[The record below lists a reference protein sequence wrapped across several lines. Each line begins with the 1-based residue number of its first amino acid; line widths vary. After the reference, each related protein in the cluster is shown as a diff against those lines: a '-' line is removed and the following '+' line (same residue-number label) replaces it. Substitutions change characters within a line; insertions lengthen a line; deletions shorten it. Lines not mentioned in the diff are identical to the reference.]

1 MAEPKAL
8 SFEDSVPVSTATPY
22 LSFEDSVPVSTAT
35 PDLSFEDSVP
45 VAPTID
51 FSTLDLEAEIG
62 PEVMS
67 SYGPSLQALIRG
79 EEVASWKSS
88 LLNLPTAEQLRTPE
102 NLERLKQGRQPA
114 LPETVFDKDRG
125 TFSKIGTGIM
135 AAPFNMVQGFGELI
149 ASGIDSVAGTNF
161 TTAVTDQMNN
171 TKRSFELDDKS
182 IPATIATEITGFVLA
197 AGPAL
202 GVMSRARAVA
212 NGATSLPA
220 AGYMGQLAETLG
232 NSTIGKALLKS
243 GPSALEKTKSWLG
256 FASSVAGVSALTDFA
271 FSPDG
276 RRTASDHWDVMP
288 EGLKTEDTGD
298 MYGRDRAGGIIRN
311 KLRHA
316 GESFA
321 FSGAFDIALLG
332 LRYGGGAVATLPGIE
347 PVVKATSAGAKKAFD
362 TSAAFLSSFKP
373 LERWL
378 TSNGAVPMPIAEAM
392 RDLKG
397 LEAVIDA
404 TAARHVFDFDSAVK
418 EMVTS
423 QGKIKSFFSTPGEM
437 KRAREAWYEFMSG
450 NNAALNG
457 YTPKVR
463 EAAERARGSIHQV
476 TDKVIDSIRNSNLEA
491 ADKQALIGEIS
502 RNQAANSYV
511 RRVYEAHLNPAKY
524 TDPKG
529 EVYKT
534 RLFEDAARQVAR
546 IENIS
551 IDEAKKVIQSMSS
564 VDASGLG
571 IGLTDAL
578 KLRRTNIKMRPLKPS
593 GPIPRVPV
601 AEEFLQARTKL
612 MNSSPKLREFMGEV
626 RDPRVA
632 LQMTLSDLSDT
643 VSRVEFYKF
652 LDEGF
657 TTTAQQYKTQIA
669 ANPNF
674 RPMVLKPLTREDEEL
689 FNSLGY
695 VKMGDSLAPAALPG
709 GARAPGTAG
718 QVGLDPGT
726 SAFGGQY
733 GAVSGYYVAPELQN
747 ALTLPQTIPG
757 GWGQFVAISN
767 QIAALARF
775 DKTVLNDIT
784 HLRNFYGA
792 MDSVAQQG
800 LLGRDSSFSDAI
812 RMTWGG
818 TETFADQA
826 TRDLF
831 LKMRELGLADENVIL
846 GELKAAMNIGRQRK
860 ELGSGADAVASGIEF
875 LMDKIPFF
883 SPVVKKLQ
891 NVYGGTDTMFR
902 GIAFF
907 GEKSRFVGAASNAG
921 INPMQNMGVL
931 TQDLVNANIF
941 KRNSSPV
948 AQISDAW
955 DIGVSG
961 ITKDVIPTY
970 SRVVPGVEKLRE
982 SVPLIGNFTAFP
994 AEIARTA
1001 ANTVRQGV
1009 NEMAYSASPALI
1021 SEVGE
1026 QAARAFE
1033 RQVRAIGANRLG
1045 NYMAQGLFKAKS
1057 IVRAS
1062 QRTNDISD
1070 DQYQAMVEEMPE
1082 YMSGHDLLFLGPIKN
1097 GKAEVVDISVLTPN
1111 TYLTAPI
1118 QAALRAYQSE
1128 GKVSDEVYKQ
1138 VAAATFAATKEL
1150 VSPFIEPS
1158 MLTQRIAES
1167 VSGRTSTGSKLYGAN
1182 EETDPW
1188 TRNEIIINHVLGG
1201 LNPGI
1206 VDNFFFRER
1215 QGRWEEGRV
1224 TKAFKGTPSAAGL
1237 PITPAEELA
1246 TRATGLRPTYFDMSN
1261 QIGYAGQD
1269 YKPKRSAAVGN
1280 FSRVVLRNDSTEE
1293 DILLAWDKMQRDM
1306 YRHKSEL
1313 YRHIKNA
1320 ETLGLDIGQIS
1331 MLLTEGAGVGTDELD
1346 GILSGENIPRDAD
1359 FDSLYEKMYMEKD
1372 VLGQR
1377 RLTMDLPIDRMM
1389 EIEDNYRFIPLGQT
1403 SLMKEAQEPVMGL
1416 PKVNLPKADLG
1427 YPEISFEDTV
1437 PVQSAP
1443 APTPASQPL
1452 RIELTQPNNAS
1463 VLGSNPVDAA
1473 NNQEILI
1480 RQQSQ

>member
-8 SFEDSVPVSTATPY
+8 SFEDSVPVSTATPD

-125 TFSKIGTGIM
+125 TFSKLGTGIM

-288 EGLKTEDTGD
+288 DGLKTEDTGD

-321 FSGAFDIALLG
+321 FSGAFDTALLG

-437 KRAREAWYEFMSG
+437 KRARGAWYEFMSG
-450 NNAALNG
+450 NNNALNG

-476 TDKVIDSIRNSNLEA
+476 TDKVIDSIRNSNLQP

-534 RLFEDAARQVAR
+534 KLFEDAARQVAR
-546 IENIS
+546 IQNIS

-1167 VSGRTSTGSKLYGAN
+1167 VSGRTSTGGKLYGEN

-1224 TKAFKGTPSAAGL
+1224 TKALKGTPSAAGL

-1313 YRHIKNA
+1313 YRHINNA
-1320 ETLGLDIGQIS
+1320 ETLGLDIGQIY

-1359 FDSLYEKMYMEKD
+1359 FDNLYEKMYMEKD
-1372 VLGQR
+1372 VLEQR

-1480 RQQSQ
+1480 RQQGQ

>member
-8 SFEDSVPVSTATPY
+8 SFEDTVPVSTATPAAPAV
-22 LSFEDSVPVSTAT
+22 SFDDT
-35 PDLSFEDSVP
+35 VP

-288 EGLKTEDTGD
+288 DGLKTEDTGD

-321 FSGAFDIALLG
+321 FSGAFDTALLG

-718 QVGLDPGT
+718 QVGLDPGS

-1224 TKAFKGTPSAAGL
+1224 TKALKGTPSAAGL

-1313 YRHIKNA
+1313 YRHINNA

-1359 FDSLYEKMYMEKD
+1359 FDNLYEKMYMEKD

>member
-1 MAEPKAL
+1 MAEPKA
-8 SFEDSVPVSTATPY
+8 

-45 VAPTID
+45 VSPTID

-125 TFSKIGTGIM
+125 TFSKLGTGIM

-220 AGYMGQLAETLG
+220 AGYMGQLAEILG

-288 EGLKTEDTGD
+288 DGLKTEDTGD

-321 FSGAFDIALLG
+321 FSGAFDTALLG

-476 TDKVIDSIRNSNLEA
+476 TDKVIDSIRNSNLQP

-534 RLFEDAARQVAR
+534 KLFEDAARQVAR

-564 VDASGLG
+564 VDASALG
-571 IGLTDAL
+571 IGLTDTL
-578 KLRRTNIKMRPLKPS
+578 GLRRANIKILSPTTT
-593 GPIPRVPV
+593 GPVSKIPVT
-601 AEEFLQARTKL
+601 EDFLRARTKL
-612 MNSSPKLREFMGEV
+612 MISAPKLREFMGEI

-674 RPMVLKPLTREDEEL
+674 RPMVLKPLT
-689 FNSLGY
+689 
-695 VKMGDSLAPAALPG
+695 
-709 GARAPGTAG
+709 
-718 QVGLDPGT
+718 
-726 SAFGGQY
+726 
-733 GAVSGYYVAPELQN
+733 
-747 ALTLPQTIPG
+747 
-757 GWGQFVAISN
+757 
-767 QIAALARF
+767 
-775 DKTVLNDIT
+775 
-784 HLRNFYGA
+784 
-792 MDSVAQQG
+792 
-800 LLGRDSSFSDAI
+800 
-812 RMTWGG
+812 
-818 TETFADQA
+818 
-826 TRDLF
+826 
-831 LKMRELGLADENVIL
+831 
-846 GELKAAMNIGRQRK
+846 
-860 ELGSGADAVASGIEF
+860 
-875 LMDKIPFF
+875 
-883 SPVVKKLQ
+883 
-891 NVYGGTDTMFR
+891 
-902 GIAFF
+902 
-907 GEKSRFVGAASNAG
+907 
-921 INPMQNMGVL
+921 
-931 TQDLVNANIF
+931 
-941 KRNSSPV
+941 
-948 AQISDAW
+948 
-955 DIGVSG
+955 
-961 ITKDVIPTY
+961 
-970 SRVVPGVEKLRE
+970 
-982 SVPLIGNFTAFP
+982 
-994 AEIARTA
+994 
-1001 ANTVRQGV
+1001 
-1009 NEMAYSASPALI
+1009 
-1021 SEVGE
+1021 
-1026 QAARAFE
+1026 
-1033 RQVRAIGANRLG
+1033 VRARKR
-1045 NYMAQGLFKAKS
+1045 MRS
-1057 IVRAS
+1057 
-1062 QRTNDISD
+1062 
-1070 DQYQAMVEEMPE
+1070 
-1082 YMSGHDLLFLGPIKN
+1082 
-1097 GKAEVVDISVLTPN
+1097 
-1111 TYLTAPI
+1111 YLT
-1118 QAALRAYQSE
+1118 
-1128 GKVSDEVYKQ
+1128 V
-1138 VAAATFAATKEL
+1138 
-1150 VSPFIEPS
+1150 
-1158 MLTQRIAES
+1158 
-1167 VSGRTSTGSKLYGAN
+1167 
-1182 EETDPW
+1182 
-1188 TRNEIIINHVLGG
+1188 
-1201 LNPGI
+1201 
-1206 VDNFFFRER
+1206 
-1215 QGRWEEGRV
+1215 
-1224 TKAFKGTPSAAGL
+1224 
-1237 PITPAEELA
+1237 
-1246 TRATGLRPTYFDMSN
+1246 
-1261 QIGYAGQD
+1261 
-1269 YKPKRSAAVGN
+1269 
-1280 FSRVVLRNDSTEE
+1280 
-1293 DILLAWDKMQRDM
+1293 
-1306 YRHKSEL
+1306 
-1313 YRHIKNA
+1313 
-1320 ETLGLDIGQIS
+1320 
-1331 MLLTEGAGVGTDELD
+1331 
-1346 GILSGENIPRDAD
+1346 
-1359 FDSLYEKMYMEKD
+1359 
-1372 VLGQR
+1372 
-1377 RLTMDLPIDRMM
+1377 
-1389 EIEDNYRFIPLGQT
+1389 
-1403 SLMKEAQEPVMGL
+1403 
-1416 PKVNLPKADLG
+1416 
-1427 YPEISFEDTV
+1427 
-1437 PVQSAP
+1437 
-1443 APTPASQPL
+1443 
-1452 RIELTQPNNAS
+1452 
-1463 VLGSNPVDAA
+1463 
-1473 NNQEILI
+1473 
-1480 RQQSQ
+1480 